1 MPAIDPVTAMLF
13 VLGLAILAAAAV
25 SITAIL
31 RADRTDVVAVVRALP
46 ELAATLMRW
55 RRRR

>member
-1 MPAIDPVTAMLF
+1 MPIDPYAAIVI
-13 VLGLAILAAAAV
+13 VIGIAILAAAAV

-31 RADRTDVVAVVRALP
+31 RAERADIVAVVRALP